1 MKKKRLISEAQAKHI
16 ADRVEKKSAVVTVA
30 TTKPEN
36 TKPPLPLNLSTLQ
49 QICAK
54 RFGYKAKE
62 TLEIM
67 QGLYETHKL
76 LTYPRS
82 DNRYLSDEHYYQ
94 AKDIAAAISAT
105 MPELAT
111 AAGDMDLSQKHKA
124 FDASKIEAHHAIV
137 PTTKSG
143 AGINLSEKEKKRISH
158 SVQLFYWAFLA

>member
-1 MKKKRLISEAQAKHI
+1 
-16 ADRVEKKSAVVTVA
+16 
-30 TTKPEN
+30 
-36 TKPPLPLNLSTLQ
+36 
-49 QICAK
+49 
-54 RFGYKAKE
+54 
-62 TLEIM
+62 M

-82 DNRYLSDEHYYQ
+82 YNRYLSDEHYYQ
-94 AKDIAAAISAT
+94 AKDIATAISAT

-143 AGINLSEKEKKRISH
+143 AGINLTEKEKNVYRIVS
-158 SVQLFYWAFLA
+158 SYFIGLFWPDAIRNKTKIHFDIQGDTFTATQSILLQKGWEALNSCAE